1 MSATES
7 KVKTAPKTSKKS
19 LKAAEAEA
27 LKAALDAAP
36 IEYVP
41 VTALVKSP
49 LNVRT
54 IPYPEEKVRSMADSI
69 DALGLLQNLVVHSLP
84 DGLCGVAAGGRR
96 LKALQ
101 LLQDENRIDA
111 GYLVMVKK
119 VPDEL
124 AVAASMAENEQQMA
138 MHPSE
143 QIAGFRTLAEQGKTP
158 AQIGDLLGFGTRHV
172 QRMLKLTELAPE
184 ILDALAKDEIT
195 TEHCQALA
203 LENDQAR
210 QVEVLAT
217 ARKRGWNNEPSVTTI
232 RDLITTEEVSTT
244 GNKFRFVGEAAFSP
258 EEIRVDLF
266 SSETGGFVKSASLDT
281 ALLEK
286 LQNIA
291 EHLREA
297 EGWSWC
303 DGRLDPISH
312 YGKDSKIW
320 RLQSVPP
327 VEYSGTESE
336 RLAELEA
343 LEAQYKDEN
352 PGVND
357 DVVAEALEAVW
368 EEQQTIV
375 HRAKHR
381 AWTDE
386 DKQTSGVVVSWNGH
400 EVTVQ
405 RGVVLRADEKTKEK
419 DASTDQAPE
428 KVDPLDSVSVP
439 LLTRLSSERTLAVQA
454 ALLQQPQK
462 AVALMVWKMCNSVF
476 HTTTSVKEPFC
487 ISVNVSHYALTREA
501 PDGENSVA
509 FQAIQ
514 AEKERLEALLPEN
527 WRKDMTTFFT
537 LDGTTL
543 MALMAFCTACS
554 IDGVQG
560 KDEFGRKHQS
570 SLDGV
575 ENAIQFDLRDWW
587 KPTADNLFSHMKQP
601 HIVQALSQAGL
612 TGAALDAAKMKKKD
626 AAEHAAHFLS
636 KIRWV
641 PEWMTSADN
650 QKQLAAKPEL
660 SLATNQIDTD
670 ADSDVV
676 TDHNNPACAA

>member
-7 KVKTAPKTSKKS
+7 KVKTAPKTSKNS

-54 IPYPEEKVRSMADSI
+54 IPYPVEKVRSMADSI

-101 LLQDENRIDA
+101 LLQDENRIGT
-111 GYLVMVKK
+111 GYLLMVKK

-203 LENDQAR
+203 LENDQTR
-210 QVEVLAT
+210 QVEVLAA

-286 LQNIA
+286 LQDIA

-297 EGWSWC
+297 EGWAWC
-303 DGRLDPISH
+303 DGRLEPVSH
-312 YGKDSKIW
+312 YGKDAQLW

-327 VEYSGTESE
+327 IEYSETESE
-336 RLAELEA
+336 RLAELET
-343 LEAQYKDEN
+343 LEAQYEDEN
-352 PGVND
+352 PGVSD
-357 DVVAEALEAVW
+357 DVAAEALEAIW
-368 EEQQTIV
+368 EEQQTIA

-381 AWTDE
+381 AWTEE
-386 DKQTSGVVVSWNGH
+386 DKQTSGVVVSWNGQ
-400 EVTVQ
+400 EATVQ
-405 RGVVLRADEKTKEK
+405 RGVVLRADEKIKEK
-419 DASTDQAPE
+419 ETSTDQKPE
-428 KVDPLDSVSVP
+428 KVDPLDAVSVP

-487 ISVNVSHYALTREA
+487 ISVSVSHYALTREA
-501 PDGENSVA
+501 PDGENSIA

-527 WRKDMTTFFT
+527 WRKDMTSFFS
-537 LDGTTL
+537 LDGKTL
-543 MALMAFCTACS
+543 MELMTFCTACS
-554 IDGVQG
+554 IDGVQ
-560 KDEFGRKHQS
+560 KKAEFGRKHQS
-570 SLDGV
+570 PLDLL
-575 ENAIQFDLRDWW
+575 ETAIHFDLRDWW
-587 KPTADNLFSHMKQP
+587 KPTADNLFSHMTQP
-601 HIVQALSQAGL
+601 HIVQSISEAGL

-626 AAEHAAHFLS
+626 AAEHAEHFLTQV
-636 KIRWV
+636 RWI
-641 PEWMTSADN
+641 PDWMTCAEN
-650 QKQLAAKPEL
+650 EKQLSGKPDL
-660 SLATNQIDTD
+660 SLAPDQSE
-670 ADSDVV
+670 SDVV
-676 TDHNNPACAA
+676 SESASENNPARAA